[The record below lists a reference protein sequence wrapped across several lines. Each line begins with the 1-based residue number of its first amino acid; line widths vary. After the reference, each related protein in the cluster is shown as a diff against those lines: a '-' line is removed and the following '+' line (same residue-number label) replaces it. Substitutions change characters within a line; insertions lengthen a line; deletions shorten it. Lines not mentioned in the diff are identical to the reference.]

1 MSGFMVYWSKD
12 YVKEL
17 KSAGD
22 SGPIKVIYGGPH
34 STMTSIESVEVG
46 DIIYPVTIANN
57 TLCVL
62 ARLPVENKEIAFHYV
77 LRETGEIHKAIKPDG
92 YAEEVINH
100 NGNIFFFC
108 EGHAYNSVKA
118 LPENTKVIYLSDLKE
133 LPHKYHQKPKT
144 CCAELAAWGEH
155 GSTIEL
161 RSLPLDV
168 LPSLRFGKTS
178 KQQKPL
184 ILNSKGIPTTM
195 SLSNVRRMSE
205 ETQKIF
211 ESLFKA

>member
-12 YVKEL
+12 YLKEL
-17 KSAGD
+17 KAAGD

-34 STMTSIESVEVG
+34 STMPSIESVEVG
-46 DIIYPVTIANN
+46 DIVYPVTIANG

-62 ARLPVENKEIAFHYV
+62 ARLPIEKKEIAFHYV
-77 LRETGEIHKAIKPDG
+77 LRETGKIHQAIKPDN
-92 YAEEVINH
+92 YAEEVKNQK
-100 NGNIFFFC
+100 GESFFSC
-108 EGHAYNSVKA
+108 GGHAYNSVNA
-118 LPENTKVIYLSDLKE
+118 LPENTKVVFLSDMKE
-133 LPHKYHQKPKT
+133 LPHKFHQKPKT

-161 RSLPLDV
+161 RKLPLDI
-168 LPSLRFGKTS
+168 LPTLRFGKTT
-178 KQQKPL
+178 KQEKPL
-184 ILNSKGIPTTM
+184 ILNSKGLPTTM

-211 ESLFKA
+211 ESLFGV

>member
-1 MSGFMVYWSKD
+1 MSGYMVYWSKD

-17 KSAGD
+17 KAAGD

-34 STMTSIESVEVG
+34 STMPSIESVEVG

-62 ARLPVENKEIAFHYV
+62 ARLPVEKKEIAFHYI
-77 LRETGEIHKAIKPDG
+77 LRETGKIHQAIQPDG
-92 YAEEVINH
+92 YAEEVINQ
-100 NGNIFFFC
+100 NGNSFFFC
-108 EGHAYNSVKA
+108 GGHAYNSVKA
-118 LPENTKVIYLSDLKE
+118 LPENTKVILLSDLKE

-144 CCAELAAWGEH
+144 CCAELAAYGEN

-178 KQQKPL
+178 KQLKPL
-184 ILNSKGIPTTM
+184 ILNSKGLPTTM

-211 ESLFKA
+211 ASRFNV